1 MDTAHRND
9 GADETKAE
17 IYEAMAV
24 INRAFEQITTALCK
38 LESKG
43 VLAEDYAYSQELP
56 IREIAA
62 RINCYVLARVNER
75 ELDDRNH
82 YSRMRASAEKR
93 QSLKEGGMANK
104 ILSPDPLSGLFY
116 ISASNLD

>member
-1 MDTAHRND
+1 MGAND

-24 INRAFEQITTALCK
+24 INRAFAQITSTLYK
-38 LESKG
+38 MESKG

-56 IREIAA
+56 LREIAA
-62 RINCYVLARVNER
+62 RINCYVLSKVNER

-82 YSRMRASAEKR
+82 YSRMRASEEKR
-93 QSLKEGGMANK
+93 RES
-104 ILSPDPLSGLFY
+104 
-116 ISASNLD
+116 

>member
-1 MDTAHRND
+1 MGAND

-24 INRAFEQITTALCK
+24 INRAFAQITSTLYK
-38 LESKG
+38 MESKG

-56 IREIAA
+56 LREIAA
-62 RINCYVLARVNER
+62 RINCYVLSKVNER

-82 YSRMRASAEKR
+82 YRRMRASAEKR
-93 QSLKEGGMANK
+93 RKS
-104 ILSPDPLSGLFY
+104 
-116 ISASNLD
+116 

>member
-1 MDTAHRND
+1 MGAND

-24 INRAFEQITTALCK
+24 INRVFAQIMSTFYK
-38 LESKG
+38 MESKG

-56 IREIAA
+56 LREIAA
-62 RINCYVLARVNER
+62 RINCYVLSKVNER

-93 QSLKEGGMANK
+93 KK
-104 ILSPDPLSGLFY
+104 P
-116 ISASNLD
+116 

>member
-1 MDTAHRND
+1 MGAYD

-24 INRAFEQITTALCK
+24 INRAFAQITSTLYK
-38 LESKG
+38 MESKG

-56 IREIAA
+56 LREMAA
-62 RINCYVLARVNER
+62 RINCYVLSKVNER

-82 YSRMRASAEKR
+82 
-93 QSLKEGGMANK
+93 
-104 ILSPDPLSGLFY
+104 
-116 ISASNLD
+116 

>member
-1 MDTAHRND
+1 MGAND

-17 IYEAMAV
+17 IYEAMAI
-24 INRAFEQITTALCK
+24 INRAFAQIMATLYK
-38 LESKG
+38 MESKC

-56 IREIAA
+56 LREMAA
-62 RINCYVLARVNER
+62 RINCYVLSKVNER

-93 QSLKEGGMANK
+93 RKS
-104 ILSPDPLSGLFY
+104 
-116 ISASNLD
+116 

>member
-1 MDTAHRND
+1 MGAND

-24 INRAFEQITTALCK
+24 INRAFAQITSTLYK
-38 LESKG
+38 MESKG

-56 IREIAA
+56 LREIAA
-62 RINCYVLARVNER
+62 RINCYVLSKVNER

-93 QSLKEGGMANK
+93 RKS
-104 ILSPDPLSGLFY
+104 
-116 ISASNLD
+116 

>member
-1 MDTAHRND
+1 MRAND

-17 IYEAMAV
+17 VYEALAV
-24 INRAFEQITTALCK
+24 INRAFAQITSTLYK
-38 LESKG
+38 MESKG

-56 IREIAA
+56 LREMAA
-62 RINCYVLARVNER
+62 RINCYVLSKVNER

-93 QSLKEGGMANK
+93 RKS
-104 ILSPDPLSGLFY
+104 
-116 ISASNLD
+116 

>member
-1 MDTAHRND
+1 MESQTTND

-17 IYEAMAV
+17 IYETMAA
-24 INRAFEQITTALCK
+24 INRAFEQITTSLYK
-38 LESKG
+38 LESTG

-62 RINCYVLARVNER
+62 RINCHILAKVNER

-93 QSLKEGGMANK
+93 RK
-104 ILSPDPLSGLFY
+104 
-116 ISASNLD
+116 

>member
-1 MDTAHRND
+1 MGAND

-24 INRAFEQITTALCK
+24 INRVFAQIMSTFYK
-38 LESKG
+38 MESKG
-43 VLAEDYAYSQELP
+43 VLAEDDAYSQELP
-56 IREIAA
+56 LREIAA
-62 RINCYVLARVNER
+62 RINCYVLSKVNER

-93 QSLKEGGMANK
+93 RKS
-104 ILSPDPLSGLFY
+104 
-116 ISASNLD
+116 

>member
-1 MDTAHRND
+1 MGAND

-17 IYEAMAV
+17 IYEAIAV
-24 INRAFEQITTALCK
+24 INRAFAQITSTLYK
-38 LESKG
+38 MESKG

-56 IREIAA
+56 LREIAA
-62 RINCYVLARVNER
+62 RINCYVLSKVNER

-93 QSLKEGGMANK
+93 RKS
-104 ILSPDPLSGLFY
+104 
-116 ISASNLD
+116 

>member
-1 MDTAHRND
+1 MGAYD

-24 INRAFEQITTALCK
+24 INRAFAQITSTLYK
-38 LESKG
+38 MESKG

-56 IREIAA
+56 LREMAA
-62 RINCYVLARVNER
+62 RINCYVLSKVNER

-93 QSLKEGGMANK
+93 RKS
-104 ILSPDPLSGLFY
+104 
-116 ISASNLD
+116 

>member
-1 MDTAHRND
+1 MGAND

-24 INRAFEQITTALCK
+24 INRVFAQIMSTFYK
-38 LESKG
+38 MESKG

-56 IREIAA
+56 LREIAA
-62 RINCYVLARVNER
+62 RINCYVLSKVNER

-93 QSLKEGGMANK
+93 RKS
-104 ILSPDPLSGLFY
+104 
-116 ISASNLD
+116 

>member
-1 MDTAHRND
+1 MGAND

-17 IYEAMAV
+17 VYEALAV
-24 INRAFEQITTALCK
+24 INRAFAQITSTLYK
-38 LESKG
+38 MESKG

-56 IREIAA
+56 LREMAA
-62 RINCYVLARVNER
+62 RINCYVLSKVNER

-93 QSLKEGGMANK
+93 RKS
-104 ILSPDPLSGLFY
+104 
-116 ISASNLD
+116 